1 MPPVH
6 LIDLLHLPRE
16 STALYNRRQ
25 VAGFATTLSTWTDN
39 PIGQASVAASIAQYQ
54 ELRRQLKTVQALRR
68 DGHLPGTACL
78 HVAAAAESLPRSRR
92 LNGHAS

>member
-1 MPPVH
+1 M
-6 LIDLLHLPRE
+6 
-16 STALYNRRQ
+16 
-25 VAGFATTLSTWTDN
+25 
-39 PIGQASVAASIAQYQ
+39 AASIAQYQ